1 MCRASADAANVE
13 TLLYDDVTWAREK
26 ETWLTARRQEW
37 AEAQRHR
44 LRAASQLIP
53 PKPSGDLAEA
63 AKKEWLNERQRER
76 KLSARAMQRYDPKSS
91 APLVSSSWLSTSER
105 ERYLLHQ
112 RERRQ
117 QAERERRRRMQEAAR
132 RPLVAPP
139 DASVASAAGRPGD
152 GRSGDGDYGDDDDD
166 SDDDG
171 MQAVDAAEA
180 EAEAQ
185 GEAEAETLT
194 EAEAEAET
202 VITGGGAVDEEG
214 RLPAYGNSGYAG
226 GWDSLAHDNAAAGW
240 DGLGTHGERRE
251 RRGEHLHAGGWH
263 SLAHDN
269 ATAEG
274 DGGGDAL
281 DQLEARD
288 GTSSSSGASSAER
301 FENEPLDEL
310 ERLETQR
317 SLEHAC
323 MHARRSGD
331 GRREHACMHA
341 RRSGDG
347 RRGASHSL
355 IHSLHA
361 AAAGSG
367 GGGQAE
373 CSSWPPSLP
382 YRQDTHDEAEADY
395 LPSGCGYLPSGC
407 LPSPMRSTRSAP
419 AAATRCGLGRLSQ
432 QWRGCRRDGAAR

>member
-44 LRAASQLIP
+44 LRAASQQIP
-53 PKPSGDLAEA
+53 PTPSGDLAEA

-132 RPLVAPP
+132 RPL
-139 DASVASAAGRPGD
+139 
-152 GRSGDGDYGDDDDD
+152 
-166 SDDDG
+166 
-171 MQAVDAAEA
+171 AEA
-180 EAEAQ
+180 
-185 GEAEAETLT
+185 

-202 VITGGGAVDEEG
+202 EITGGGAVDEEG

-226 GWDSLAHDNAAAGW
+226 GW
-240 DGLGTHGERRE
+240 
-251 RRGEHLHAGGWH
+251 H

-281 DQLEARD
+281 DQ
-288 GTSSSSGASSAER
+288 
-301 FENEPLDEL
+301 
-310 ERLETQR
+310 
-317 SLEHAC
+317 
-323 MHARRSGD
+323 
-331 GRREHACMHA
+331 
-341 RRSGDG
+341 
-347 RRGASHSL
+347 
-355 IHSLHA
+355 
-361 AAAGSG
+361 
-367 GGGQAE
+367 
-373 CSSWPPSLP
+373 
-382 YRQDTHDEAEADY
+382 DTHDEAEAGY

-407 LPSPMRSTRSAP
+407 LPSPMLHHAIHP
-419 AAATRCGLGRLSQ
+419 LGAGS
-432 QWRGCRRDGAAR
+432 GHS